1 MVRSNIIEEKFA
13 KPAIGAIVERVI
25 NGKKHI
31 IIQERWKEKGNETNQ
46 KHKFRLLIQN
56 FLVFLH

>member
-1 MVRSNIIEEKFA
+1 MEVGRNTKIVVESKEENMEEKFA

-31 IIQERWKEKGNETNQ
+31 MKMLMIQ
-46 KHKFRLLIQN
+46 
-56 FLVFLH
+56 